1 MYCIF
6 RGNLTNLG
14 HFRVEIVELV
24 CWSEFKDI
32 FEECFICLILYK
44 KYSQRNM
51 FNGSNFDRKSQLSG
65 VLSELL
71 NPRDLKENTDKRV
84 LWKLFSNKMFWK

>member
-1 MYCIF
+1 
-6 RGNLTNLG
+6 
-14 HFRVEIVELV
+14 
-24 CWSEFKDI
+24 
-32 FEECFICLILYK
+32 
-44 KYSQRNM
+44 M

-84 LWKLFSNKMFWK
+84 L